1 MSQGETTF
9 HRVIVGIDG
18 RAGGRD
24 AIALARILSGRQTR
38 LTLAHVHPG
47 APAQPGAA
55 SGDASS
61 HSAADK
67 EAEALLERQ
76 RAEAELEAELAPV
89 GASSIG
95 RGLDQLAER
104 EDADLIVVGSSHR
117 GFLGRVFIGD
127 DTRDALNGAPC
138 AIAVAPVAYA
148 QGMASMS
155 AIGVGDDDSPEGEAA
170 LQISRR
176 LAREHGGG
184 VRALRIVQIITS
196 GYAGFGG
203 VAWGEALEKV
213 LAETKESMGA
223 IEGVEGDAVLGI
235 PGEELAAFGE
245 HVDLLVVGSRAY
257 GPVRRLMLGSTSHY
271 LVGHARC
278 PLLVIPRPS
287 A

>member
-1 MSQGETTF
+1 VSRGETTF
-9 HRVIVGIDG
+9 RRVIVGVDG

-24 AIALARILSGRQTR
+24 AIALARMLSGAETR
-38 LTLAHVHPG
+38 LMLAHVHPRAPMQAG
-47 APAQPGAA
+47 AT

-61 HSAADK
+61 PPEHQT

-76 RAEAELEAELAPV
+76 RAEAEVEAELIPV

-104 EDADLIVVGSSHR
+104 EEADLIVVGSSHR
-117 GFLGRVFIGD
+117 GFLGRVFVGD

-138 AIAVAPVAYA
+138 AIGVAPVAYA
-148 QGMASMS
+148 QGMASMRT
-155 AIGVGDDDSPEGEAA
+155 IGVGYDDSPESEAA
-170 LQISRR
+170 LQLSRR

-184 VRALRIVQIITS
+184 VHALRVVQIVSS

-203 VAWGEALEKV
+203 AAWGEALETV

-223 IEGVEGDAVLGI
+223 IEGVQGDAVLGL

-257 GPVRRLMLGSTSHY
+257 GPVRRLIIGSTAHY

-278 PLLVIPRPS
+278 PLLVIPRAS